1 MNGSEMEQN
10 TSAAPNTESA
20 PATSIVAD
28 ETCAKPP
35 RDIGEQ
41 PEAPEDTP
49 GDHDKVKTPC
59 STVYG
64 SAIYDTENESF
75 WLLPERTS
83 SALKEASSDLEQ
95 KVSSSK
101 SPEERKKGLYES
113 GLLEYFL
120 EPKLANFL
128 EGEEKSRML
137 EIEAQHPNIS
147 NLDAALLEAQQSRKT
162 AAPEAET
169 PATPLTRLEQ
179 DQIKRNELM
188 SARDDA
194 TRVHGMHSEWKKL
207 KRTAIAAAKEKGYA
221 YESGNLYA
229 PKAIAAR
236 EAVQKYLKAREAL
249 LEDKDLTT
257 LTSAEIAPMLA
268 QDKKRIDEIAMCG
281 TNNQLMLCTYVRDQ
295 EIKRKERKATYN
307 AYLDAI
313 TDVAQYGIALPEFAL
328 IPEGGAVEGGVDLF
342 KQYLALEKE
351 QKEVNERLSTKYK
364 SWIEASG
371 RQAKAPT
378 NLVTNERAAWDRL
391 QASKE
396 TLRLQAESNVE
407 TATVRRHLLWEPEQF
422 QARPEERL
430 IKNGFPLAEM
440 SMADSLKKPL
450 TYLSMYSLPRIKQT
464 VKDDWKKVGA
474 KVKDLAKRPGNSDGK
489 ATTDTELSL
498 FGQWLK
504 DEGALRIKDQESDW
518 FSSEGWFEIEKFNAY
533 LESKKYKVTALE
545 NAGTRKEWGDRLQ
558 QVLFK
563 DNVRKTFRIFDI
575 TPQAQLV
582 RCLMPSTTETI
593 HSSTKVEGP
602 DWTLAEGF
610 QASAKATFAVDL
622 ARGEVE
628 LFKVDLPDRASAK
641 DIVITY
647 RNAEDIQQK
656 MNLGRFS
663 LYLGAKAW
671 GYAGASLLLSSEIAL
686 DVSNAGFHLAPPE
699 PVVRNPDKR
708 SYARTEKSGQI
719 KRAPETLQIQ
729 DGAKAA
735 FNLFAGLQTGIM
747 VTGALNWAPPSE
759 VALLT
764 KAPVAGKAA
773 GMKSSEWFSLARL
786 TVELNAAAGLGA
798 RAEASISL
806 HEGRLILVLKAA
818 LIAGPGVG
826 GSFKF
831 EVGYDAVT
839 ELLNMFRRELYKN
852 KQNPYFV
859 IENETYAYLSKLN
872 TLAIGGFDIRMIYL
886 MGADAVMTLYES
898 LTATGKGGAIA
909 QTIMSYENQL
919 ELEEWCINAIPGAL
933 GPLLLTLI
941 SPPSDFSV
949 TTSRPTGKTAEKDDT
964 IKYSDQESHLLQ
976 QQAIEK
982 ILSWILKRAQKDNTI
997 DKAQNQFEDICMS
1010 MNKFGIK
1017 PANAGQ
1023 LYCESRLALDNFM
1036 AEPVLRLTNRSGD
1049 DMRADY
1055 LAHVQVLGAKKDGQC
1070 QRSQYFGRTY
1080 MPSGTAKFIAPTG
1093 NI

>member
-1 MNGSEMEQN
+1 MEQN
-10 TSAAPNTESA
+10 TSAATNTESA
-20 PATSIVAD
+20 LTTAAVAD

-75 WLLPERTS
+75 WLLPERTN

-95 KVSSSK
+95 KVSSTK

-147 NLDAALLEAQQSRKT
+147 NLDAALLEAQQSRKA
-162 AAPEAET
+162 AAPEAA
-169 PATPLTRLEQ
+169 PSATPLTRLEQ
-179 DQIKRNELM
+179 DQIKRTEM
-188 SARDDA
+188 MTARDDA
-194 TRVHGMHSEWKKL
+194 TRVHGMYSEWQKL

-221 YESGNLYA
+221 YESGSLFA

-257 LTSAEIAPMLA
+257 LTSAELAPMLA

-281 TNNQLMLCTYVRDQ
+281 INNQVMLCTYVRDQ
-295 EIKRKERKATYN
+295 EIKRKERKATYS

-351 QKEVNERLSTKYK
+351 QKEVNERLSAKYK
-364 SWIEASG
+364 GWIEASG

-396 TLRLQAESNVE
+396 ELRLQAENNVE

-440 SMADSLKKPL
+440 SMADSLNKPL
-450 TYLSMYSLPRIKQT
+450 TYLSMYSLPRLKQT

-545 NAGTRKEWGDRLQ
+545 SAGTRKEWGDRLQ

-582 RCLMPSTTETI
+582 RCLMPSTTKII

-628 LFKVDLPDRASAK
+628 LFKVDLPDRANAK

-647 RNAEDIQQK
+647 RNAEDVQQK

-708 SYARTEKSGQI
+708 SYARTEKTDQI
-719 KRAPETLQIQ
+719 KKAPETLQIQ

-735 FNLFAGLQTGIM
+735 FNLFAGMQTGIM

-773 GMKSSEWFSLARL
+773 GMKASEWFSLARL

-852 KQNPYFV
+852 KQNPVFI
-859 IENETYAYLSKLN
+859 IEDETYAYLSKMNSLG
-872 TLAIGGFDIRMIYL
+872 ISGFDVGMIYL
-886 MGADAVMTLYES
+886 MGVDAVMSLYES
-898 LTATGKGGAIA
+898 LTATGKGGLIA
-909 QTIMSYENQL
+909 DTIMFYEPQA
-919 ELEEWCINAIPGAL
+919 EIEEWCVNAIPGAL
-933 GPLLLTLI
+933 GPLLMTLI
-941 SPPSDFSV
+941 SPPDEFTVNVSSTSD
-949 TTSRPTGKTAEKDDT
+949 TSEKKERKYKTDEA
-964 IKYSDQESHLLQ
+964 HLIQ
-976 QQAIEK
+976 QRAIEK
-982 ILSWILKRAQKDNTI
+982 ILGWIVNNAQKQNSL
-997 DKAQNQFEDICMS
+997 DKAQRQFEEICMS

-1017 PANAGQ
+1017 PANADQ
-1023 LYCESRLALDNFM
+1023 KYCESRLELDNFM
-1036 AEPVLRLTNRSGD
+1036 SEAVLRLAQRDSDVMRS
-1049 DMRADY
+1049 RY
-1055 LAHVQVLGAKKDGQC
+1055 SSHVKLLGEKRDSYC
-1070 QRSQYFGRTY
+1070 QRSQYYGRTY
-1080 MPSGTAKFIAPTG
+1080 IPSGKATYVGLPK
-1093 NI
+1093 

>member
-1 MNGSEMEQN
+1 MEQN
-10 TSAAPNTESA
+10 TSAATNTESA
-20 PATSIVAD
+20 PTTAAVAD

-75 WLLPERTS
+75 WLLPERTN

-95 KVSSSK
+95 KVSSTK

-147 NLDAALLEAQQSRKT
+147 NLDAALLEAQQSRKA
-162 AAPEAET
+162 AAPEAA
-169 PATPLTRLEQ
+169 PSATPLTRLEQ
-179 DQIKRNELM
+179 DQIKRTEM
-188 SARDDA
+188 MTARDDA
-194 TRVHGMHSEWKKL
+194 TRVHGMYSEWQKL

-221 YESGNLYA
+221 YESGSLYA

-257 LTSAEIAPMLA
+257 LTSAELAPMLA

-281 TNNQLMLCTYVRDQ
+281 INNQVMLCTYVRDQ
-295 EIKRKERKATYN
+295 EIKRKERKATYS

-351 QKEVNERLSTKYK
+351 QKEVNERLSAKYK
-364 SWIEASG
+364 GWIEASG

-396 TLRLQAESNVE
+396 ELRLQAENNVE

-440 SMADSLKKPL
+440 SMADSLNKPL
-450 TYLSMYSLPRIKQT
+450 TYLSMYSLPRLKQT

-545 NAGTRKEWGDRLQ
+545 SAGTRKEWGDRLQ

-582 RCLMPSTTETI
+582 RCLMPSTTKII

-628 LFKVDLPDRASAK
+628 LFKVDLPDRANAK

-647 RNAEDIQQK
+647 RNAEDVQQK

-708 SYARTEKSGQI
+708 SYARTEKTDQI
-719 KRAPETLQIQ
+719 KKAPETLQIQ

-735 FNLFAGLQTGIM
+735 FNLFAGMQTGIM

-773 GMKSSEWFSLARL
+773 GMKASEWFSLARL

-852 KQNPYFV
+852 KQNPVFI
-859 IENETYAYLSKLN
+859 IEDETYAYLSKMNSLG
-872 TLAIGGFDIRMIYL
+872 ISGFDVGMIYL
-886 MGADAVMTLYES
+886 MGVDAVMSLYES
-898 LTATGKGGAIA
+898 LTATGKGGLIA
-909 QTIMSYENQL
+909 DTIMFYEPQA
-919 ELEEWCINAIPGAL
+919 EIEEWCVNAIPGAL
-933 GPLLLTLI
+933 GPLLMTLI
-941 SPPSDFSV
+941 SPPDEFTVNVSSTSD
-949 TTSRPTGKTAEKDDT
+949 TSEKKERKYKTDEA
-964 IKYSDQESHLLQ
+964 HLIQ
-976 QQAIEK
+976 QRAIEK
-982 ILSWILKRAQKDNTI
+982 ILGWIVNNAQKQNSL
-997 DKAQNQFEDICMS
+997 DKAQRQFEEICMS

-1017 PANAGQ
+1017 PANADQ
-1023 LYCESRLALDNFM
+1023 KYCESRLELDNFM
-1036 AEPVLRLTNRSGD
+1036 SEAVLRLAQRDSDVMRS
-1049 DMRADY
+1049 RY
-1055 LAHVQVLGAKKDGQC
+1055 SSHVKLLGEKRDSYC
-1070 QRSQYFGRTY
+1070 QRSQYYGRTY
-1080 MPSGTAKFIAPTG
+1080 IPSGKATYVGLPK
-1093 NI
+1093 

>member
-1 MNGSEMEQN
+1 MEQN
-10 TSAAPNTESA
+10 TSAAPATKSS
-20 PATSIVAD
+20 PAKPLAAD

-41 PEAPEDTP
+41 PEAPADTP

-75 WLLPERTS
+75 WLLPERTN
-83 SALKEASSDLEQ
+83 SALKEASSELEQ
-95 KVSSSK
+95 KISSTK

-128 EGEEKSRML
+128 EGEEKARML
-137 EIEAQHPNIS
+137 EIEAQHPSIS
-147 NLDAALLEAQQSRKT
+147 NLGAALLEAQESRK
-162 AAPEAET
+162 AAPPAEP
-169 PATPLTRLEQ
+169 PAKPLTSLEQ
-179 DQIKRNELM
+179 DQVKRNELM
-188 SARDDA
+188 SARNDA
-194 TRVHGMHSEWKKL
+194 TRVHGMHSEWLKL
-207 KRTAIAAAKEKGYA
+207 KRTAVAAAKDKGYA
-221 YESGNLYA
+221 YESGSLYS

-236 EAVQKYLKAREAL
+236 EAVQKYLKARAAL
-249 LEDKDLTT
+249 LEDKQLTT
-257 LTSAEIAPMLA
+257 STSTELATMLA
-268 QDKKRIDEIAMCG
+268 QDKKRIDDIAMCG
-281 TNNQLMLCTYVRDQ
+281 SNNQLMFCTYVRDQ
-295 EIKRKERKATYN
+295 EVKRKERKATYN

-313 TDVAQYGIALPEFAL
+313 SDVAQYGIALPEFAL
-328 IPEGGAVEGGVDLF
+328 IPAAGGSVEGGVDLF

-351 QKEVNERLSTKYK
+351 QTEVNERLTAKYK
-364 SWIEASG
+364 GWIEASG

-378 NLVTNERAAWDRL
+378 NLVTIERAAWDRL

-396 TLRLQAESNVE
+396 TLRLQAEKNVE
-407 TATVRRHLLWEPEQF
+407 TAPVRRHLLWEPEQF

-450 TYLSMYSLPRIKQT
+450 TYLSMYSLPRLKQT

-474 KVKDLAKRPGNSDGK
+474 KVKDLGKRPGNSDGK
-489 ATTDTELSL
+489 STTDTELSL
-498 FGQWLK
+498 FGQWLTQ
-504 DEGALRIKDQESDW
+504 EGALRIKDQESDW
-518 FSSEGWFEIEKFNAY
+518 FSAEGWFEIEKFNGY

-545 NAGTRKEWGDRLQ
+545 NAGTRKEWGKRLE

-563 DNVRKTFRIFDI
+563 DNVRKTFRLFDI

-582 RCLMPSTTETI
+582 RCLMPSTTETL
-593 HSSTKVEGP
+593 HASTKVEGP
-602 DWTLAEGF
+602 GWTLAEGF
-610 QASAKATFAVDL
+610 QTSAKATFAVDL

-628 LFKVDLPDRASAK
+628 LFKVDLPDRANAK
-641 DIVITY
+641 EIIITY

-686 DVSNAGFHLAPPE
+686 DIGNAGFHLAPPE
-699 PVVRNPDKR
+699 PVVRAPDKR
-708 SYARTEKSGQI
+708 NFLHTEKSGQ
-719 KRAPETLQIQ
+719 ANFAQTLQVQ

-735 FNLFAGLQTGIM
+735 FNLFAGVQTGIM

-764 KAPVAGKAA
+764 KAPVAGKNA
-773 GMKSSEWFSLARL
+773 GIKASEWFSLARL

-798 RAEASISL
+798 KAEASISL
-806 HEGRLILVLKAA
+806 NDGRLILVLKAA

-859 IENETYAYLSKLN
+859 IEDETYAYLSKLN
-872 TLAIGGFDIRMIYL
+872 TLAIGGFDIRMLYL
-886 MGADAVMTLYES
+886 IGADAVMTIYES
-898 LTATGKGGAIA
+898 LTATGKGGLIA
-909 QTIMSYENQL
+909 DTIISYERQE
-919 ELEEWCINAIPGAL
+919 ELEEWCVNAIPGAL
-933 GPLLLTLI
+933 GPLLMTLI
-941 SPPSDFSV
+941 SPPSEFTVKISDSSGSLDKKERKY
-949 TTSRPTGKTAEKDDT
+949 TTDEA
-964 IKYSDQESHLLQ
+964 YLLQ
-976 QQAIEK
+976 QRAVECILGWIINNAEKQNSIEK
-982 ILSWILKRAQKDNTI
+982 AQI
-997 DKAQNQFEDICMS
+997 QFEEICMC

-1017 PANAGQ
+1017 PANADQ
-1023 LYCESRLALDNFM
+1023 KYCESRLALDNFM
-1036 AEPVLRLTNRSGD
+1036 SEPVLRLKSVSGEEMRARYKNHVKLLGTNRDS
-1049 DMRADY
+1049 Y
-1055 LAHVQVLGAKKDGQC
+1055 C
-1070 QRSQYFGRTY
+1070 QRSQYSGRTY
-1080 MPSGTAKFIAPTG
+1080 IPSGVAKYIKPAL
-1093 NI
+1093 

>member
-1 MNGSEMEQN
+1 MEQN

-20 PATSIVAD
+20 STTPVVAD

-35 RDIGEQ
+35 REIGEQ

-147 NLDAALLEAQQSRKT
+147 NLDAALLEAQQSRKA
-162 AAPEAET
+162 AAPEAEAEAEA

-179 DQIKRNELM
+179 DQIKRNEFM
-188 SARDDA
+188 SARNDA

-207 KRTAIAAAKEKGYA
+207 KRTAIAAATERGYA
-221 YESGNLYA
+221 YESGSLFA

-249 LEDKDLTT
+249 FEDKDLTT
-257 LTSAEIAPMLA
+257 LTSAELAPMLA

-281 TNNQLMLCTYVRDQ
+281 TNNQLMLCSYVRDQ
-295 EIKRKERKATYN
+295 EIKRKERKATYS

-351 QKEVNERLSTKYK
+351 QKEVNERLSAKYK
-364 SWIEASG
+364 GWIEASG

-396 TLRLQAESNVE
+396 TLRLQAENNVE

-440 SMADSLKKPL
+440 SMADSLNKPL
-450 TYLSMYSLPRIKQT
+450 TYLSMYSLPRLKQT

-545 NAGTRKEWGDRLQ
+545 SAGTRKEWGERLQ

-575 TPQAQLV
+575 TPQAQLI
-582 RCLMPSTTETI
+582 RCLMPSTTKII

-719 KRAPETLQIQ
+719 ERAPETLQIQ

-773 GMKSSEWFSLARL
+773 GMKANEWFSLARL

-852 KQNPYFV
+852 NQNPIFI
-859 IENETYAYLSKLN
+859 IEDETYAYLSKMN
-872 TLAIGGFDIRMIYL
+872 SLAISGFDVGMIYL
-886 MGADAVMTLYES
+886 MGVDAVMSLYES
-898 LTATGKGGAIA
+898 LTSTGKGGLIA
-909 QTIMSYENQL
+909 DTIMFYDQQE
-919 ELEEWCINAIPGAL
+919 EIEEWCVNAIPGAL

-941 SPPSDFSV
+941 SPPDEFTVNASSTSNTSV
-949 TTSRPTGKTAEKDDT
+949 KKER
-964 IKYSDQESHLLQ
+964 KYNADEAHLIQ
-976 QQAIEK
+976 QRAVEK
-982 ILSWILKRAQKDNTI
+982 ILGWIVNNAEKQSSL
-997 DKAQNQFEDICMS
+997 DKAQSQFEEICMC
-1010 MNKFGIK
+1010 MNRFGLK
-1017 PANAGQ
+1017 PANADQ
-1023 LYCESRLALDNFM
+1023 KYCENRMELDNFM
-1036 AEPVLRLTNRSGD
+1036 SEAVLRLGQRDSD
-1049 DMRADY
+1049 VMRGRY
-1055 LAHVQVLGAKKDGQC
+1055 SSHVKLLGEKRDRYC
-1070 QRSQYFGRTY
+1070 QRSQYHGRTY
-1080 MPSGTAKFIAPTG
+1080 IPSGKATYVGPPK
-1093 NI
+1093 

>member
-1 MNGSEMEQN
+1 MEQN
-10 TSAAPNTESA
+10 TSAAPATESS
-20 PATSIVAD
+20 PAKPLAAD

-41 PEAPEDTP
+41 PEAPADTP

-75 WLLPERTS
+75 WLLPERTN
-83 SALKEASSDLEQ
+83 SALKEASSELEQ
-95 KVSSSK
+95 KISSTK

-128 EGEEKSRML
+128 EGEEKARML

-147 NLDAALLEAQQSRKT
+147 NLGAALLEAQESRK
-162 AAPEAET
+162 AAPPSPAET
-169 PATPLTRLEQ
+169 PAKPLTSLEQ
-179 DQIKRNELM
+179 DQVKRNELM
-188 SARDDA
+188 SARNDA
-194 TRVHGMHSEWKKL
+194 TRVHGMHSEWLKL
-207 KRTAIAAAKEKGYA
+207 KRTAVAAAKDKGYT
-221 YESGNLYA
+221 YESGSLYS

-236 EAVQKYLKAREAL
+236 EAVQKYLKARAAL
-249 LEDKDLTT
+249 LEDKQLTT
-257 LTSAEIAPMLA
+257 STSTELATMLA
-268 QDKKRIDEIAMCG
+268 QDKKRIDDIAMCG
-281 TNNQLMLCTYVRDQ
+281 SNNQLMFCTYVRDQ

-313 TDVAQYGIALPEFAL
+313 SDVAQYGIALPEFAL
-328 IPEGGAVEGGVDLF
+328 IPAAGGSVEGGVDLF

-351 QKEVNERLSTKYK
+351 QTEINERLTAKYK
-364 SWIEASG
+364 GWIEASG

-378 NLVTNERAAWDRL
+378 NLVTIERAAWDRL

-396 TLRLQAESNVE
+396 TLRLQAEKNVE
-407 TATVRRHLLWEPEQF
+407 TAPVRRHLLWEPEQF

-450 TYLSMYSLPRIKQT
+450 TYLSMYSLPRLKQT

-474 KVKDLAKRPGNSDGK
+474 KVKDLGKRPGNSDGK
-489 ATTDTELSL
+489 STTDTELSL
-498 FGQWLK
+498 FGQWLTQ
-504 DEGALRIKDQESDW
+504 EGALRIKDQESDW
-518 FSSEGWFEIEKFNAY
+518 FSAEGWFEIEKFNGY

-545 NAGTRKEWGDRLQ
+545 NAGTRKEWGKRLE

-563 DNVRKTFRIFDI
+563 DNVRKTFRLFDI

-582 RCLMPSTTETI
+582 RCLMPSTTETL

-602 DWTLAEGF
+602 GWTLAEGF
-610 QASAKATFAVDL
+610 QTSAKATFAVDL

-628 LFKVDLPDRASAK
+628 LFKVDLPDRANAK
-641 DIVITY
+641 EIIITY

-686 DVSNAGFHLAPPE
+686 DIGNAGFHLAPPE
-699 PVVRNPDKR
+699 PVVRAPDKR
-708 SYARTEKSGQI
+708 NFLHTEKSGQ
-719 KRAPETLQIQ
+719 ANFAQTLQAQ

-735 FNLFAGLQTGIM
+735 FNLFAGVQTGIM
-747 VTGALNWAPPSE
+747 VTGALNWAPPCE

-764 KAPVAGKAA
+764 KAPTVGKNAGIKA
-773 GMKSSEWFSLARL
+773 SEWFSLARL

-798 RAEASISL
+798 KAEASISL
-806 HEGRLILVLKAA
+806 NDGRLILVLKAA

-831 EVGYDAVT
+831 EIGYDAVT

-859 IENETYAYLSKLN
+859 IEDETYAYLSKLN
-872 TLAIGGFDIRMIYL
+872 TLAIGGFDIRMLYL
-886 MGADAVMTLYES
+886 IGADAVMTIYES
-898 LTATGKGGAIA
+898 LTATGKGGLIA
-909 QTIMSYENQL
+909 DTIMSYERQE
-919 ELEEWCINAIPGAL
+919 ELEEWCVNAIPGAL
-933 GPLLLTLI
+933 GPLLMTLI
-941 SPPSDFSV
+941 SPPSELTVKISDASGNLDKKE
-949 TTSRPTGKTAEKDDT
+949 R
-964 IKYSDQESHLLQ
+964 KYTEDEAYLLQ
-976 QQAIEK
+976 QRAVECVLGWIISHAEKQNSIEK
-982 ILSWILKRAQKDNTI
+982 AQI
-997 DKAQNQFEDICMS
+997 QFEDICMC

-1017 PANAGQ
+1017 PANADQ
-1023 LYCESRLALDNFM
+1023 KYCESRLALDNFM
-1036 AEPVLRLTNRSGD
+1036 NEPVLRLKSVSGEE
-1049 DMRADY
+1049 MRARY
-1055 LAHVQVLGAKKDGQC
+1055 KNHVKLLGANRDSYC
-1070 QRSQYFGRTY
+1070 QRSQYSGRTY
-1080 MPSGTAKFIAPTG
+1080 IPSGVAKYIKPAL
-1093 NI
+1093 

>member
-1 MNGSEMEQN
+1 MEQN
-10 TSAAPNTESA
+10 TSAATNTESA
-20 PATSIVAD
+20 LTTAAVAD

-75 WLLPERTS
+75 WLLPERTN

-95 KVSSSK
+95 KVSSTK

-147 NLDAALLEAQQSRKT
+147 NLDAALLEAQQSRKA
-162 AAPEAET
+162 AAPEAA
-169 PATPLTRLEQ
+169 PSATPLTRLEQ
-179 DQIKRNELM
+179 DQIKRTEM
-188 SARDDA
+188 MTARDDA
-194 TRVHGMHSEWKKL
+194 TRVHGMYSEWQKL

-221 YESGNLYA
+221 YESGSLFA

-257 LTSAEIAPMLA
+257 LTSAELAPMLA

-281 TNNQLMLCTYVRDQ
+281 INNQVMLCTYVRDQ
-295 EIKRKERKATYN
+295 EIKRKERKATYS

-351 QKEVNERLSTKYK
+351 QKEVNERLSAKYK
-364 SWIEASG
+364 GWIEASG

-396 TLRLQAESNVE
+396 ELRLQAENNVE

-440 SMADSLKKPL
+440 SMADSLNKPL
-450 TYLSMYSLPRIKQT
+450 TYLSMYSLPRLKQT

-545 NAGTRKEWGDRLQ
+545 SAGTRKEWGDRLQ

-582 RCLMPSTTETI
+582 RCLMPSTTKII

-628 LFKVDLPDRASAK
+628 LFKVDLPDRANAK

-647 RNAEDIQQK
+647 RNAEDVQQK

-708 SYARTEKSGQI
+708 SYARTEKTDQI
-719 KRAPETLQIQ
+719 KKAPETLQIQ

-735 FNLFAGLQTGIM
+735 FNLFAGMQTGIM

-773 GMKSSEWFSLARL
+773 GMKASEWFSLARL
-786 TVELNAAAGLGA
+786 TVGLNAAAGLGA

-872 TLAIGGFDIRMIYL
+872 TLAIGGFDICMIYL

-909 QTIMSYENQL
+909 DTIMSYDRQA
-919 ELEEWCINAIPGAL
+919 ELEEWCVNAIPGAL
-933 GPLLLTLI
+933 GPLLMTLI
-941 SPPSDFSV
+941 SPPSEFSV
-949 TTSRPTGKTAEKDDT
+949 KVSDSSGSLDKKER
-964 IKYSDQESHLLQ
+964 KYTEDEAYLLQ
-976 QQAIEK
+976 QRAVECILGWIVNNAEKQGSIEK
-982 ILSWILKRAQKDNTI
+982 AQS
-997 DKAQNQFEDICMS
+997 QFEEICMC
-1010 MNKFGIK
+1010 MNKFGLK
-1017 PANAGQ
+1017 PADADQ
-1023 LYCESRLALDNFM
+1023 KYCESRLALDNFM
-1036 AEPVLRLTNRSGD
+1036 SEPVLRLKSVSGEE
-1049 DMRADY
+1049 MRTRY
-1055 LAHVQVLGAKKDGQC
+1055 KNHVKLLGVKRDSYC
-1070 QRSQYFGRTY
+1070 QRSQYSGRTY
-1080 MPSGTAKFIAPTG
+1080 IPSGVAKYINPTL
-1093 NI
+1093 

>member
-1 MNGSEMEQN
+1 MEQN
-10 TSAAPNTESA
+10 TSAATNTESA
-20 PATSIVAD
+20 LTTAAVAD

-75 WLLPERTS
+75 WLLPERTN

-95 KVSSSK
+95 KVSSTK

-147 NLDAALLEAQQSRKT
+147 NLDAALLEAQQSRKA
-162 AAPEAET
+162 AAPEAA
-169 PATPLTRLEQ
+169 PSATPLTRLEQ
-179 DQIKRNELM
+179 DQIKRTEM
-188 SARDDA
+188 MTARDDA
-194 TRVHGMHSEWKKL
+194 TRVHGMYSEWQKL

-221 YESGNLYA
+221 YESGSLYA

-257 LTSAEIAPMLA
+257 LTSAELAPMLA

-281 TNNQLMLCTYVRDQ
+281 INNQVMLCTYVRDQ
-295 EIKRKERKATYN
+295 EIKRKERKATYS

-351 QKEVNERLSTKYK
+351 QKEVNERLSAKYK
-364 SWIEASG
+364 GWIEASG

-396 TLRLQAESNVE
+396 ELRLQAENNVE

-440 SMADSLKKPL
+440 SMADSLNKPL
-450 TYLSMYSLPRIKQT
+450 TYLSMYSLPRLKQT

-545 NAGTRKEWGDRLQ
+545 SAGTRKEWGDRLQ

-582 RCLMPSTTETI
+582 RCLMPSTTKII

-628 LFKVDLPDRASAK
+628 LFKVDLPDRANAK

-647 RNAEDIQQK
+647 RNAEDVQQK

-708 SYARTEKSGQI
+708 SYARTEKTDQI
-719 KRAPETLQIQ
+719 KKAPETLQIQ

-735 FNLFAGLQTGIM
+735 FNLFAGMQTGIM

-773 GMKSSEWFSLARL
+773 GMKASEWFSLARL
-786 TVELNAAAGLGA
+786 TVELNAAAGLGS

-852 KQNPYFV
+852 KQNPVFI
-859 IENETYAYLSKLN
+859 IEDETYAYLSKMNSLG
-872 TLAIGGFDIRMIYL
+872 ISGFDVGMIYL
-886 MGADAVMTLYES
+886 MGVDAVMSLYES
-898 LTATGKGGAIA
+898 LTATGKGGLIA
-909 QTIMSYENQL
+909 DTIMFYEPQA
-919 ELEEWCINAIPGAL
+919 EIEEWCVNAIPGAL
-933 GPLLLTLI
+933 GPLLMTLI
-941 SPPSDFSV
+941 SPPDEFTVNVSSTSD
-949 TTSRPTGKTAEKDDT
+949 TSEKKERKYKTDEA
-964 IKYSDQESHLLQ
+964 HLIQ
-976 QQAIEK
+976 QRAIEK
-982 ILSWILKRAQKDNTI
+982 ILGWIVNNAQKQNSL
-997 DKAQNQFEDICMS
+997 DKAQRQFEEICMS

-1017 PANAGQ
+1017 PANADQ
-1023 LYCESRLALDNFM
+1023 KYCESRLELDNFM
-1036 AEPVLRLTNRSGD
+1036 SEAVLRLAQRDSDVMRS
-1049 DMRADY
+1049 RY
-1055 LAHVQVLGAKKDGQC
+1055 SSHVKLLGEKRDSYC
-1070 QRSQYFGRTY
+1070 QRSQYYGRTY
-1080 MPSGTAKFIAPTG
+1080 IPSGKATYVGLPK
-1093 NI
+1093 

>member
-1 MNGSEMEQN
+1 MEQN

-128 EGEEKSRML
+128 EGDEKSRML

-162 AAPEAET
+162 AAPEAEA

-582 RCLMPSTTETI
+582 RCLMPSTTKII

-628 LFKVDLPDRASAK
+628 LFKVDLPDRANAK

-647 RNAEDIQQK
+647 RNAEDVQQK

-671 GYAGASLLLSSEIAL
+671 ATQEHRCCFLRKLHWMSA
-686 DVSNAGFHLAPPE
+686 
-699 PVVRNPDKR
+699 
-708 SYARTEKSGQI
+708 
-719 KRAPETLQIQ
+719 TL
-729 DGAKAA
+729 
-735 FNLFAGLQTGIM
+735 
-747 VTGALNWAPPSE
+747 
-759 VALLT
+759 
-764 KAPVAGKAA
+764 
-773 GMKSSEWFSLARL
+773 
-786 TVELNAAAGLGA
+786 
-798 RAEASISL
+798 ASI
-806 HEGRLILVLKAA
+806 
-818 LIAGPGVG
+818 
-826 GSFKF
+826 
-831 EVGYDAVT
+831 
-839 ELLNMFRRELYKN
+839 
-852 KQNPYFV
+852 
-859 IENETYAYLSKLN
+859 
-872 TLAIGGFDIRMIYL
+872 
-886 MGADAVMTLYES
+886 
-898 LTATGKGGAIA
+898 
-909 QTIMSYENQL
+909 
-919 ELEEWCINAIPGAL
+919 
-933 GPLLLTLI
+933 
-941 SPPSDFSV
+941 
-949 TTSRPTGKTAEKDDT
+949 
-964 IKYSDQESHLLQ
+964 
-976 QQAIEK
+976 
-982 ILSWILKRAQKDNTI
+982 
-997 DKAQNQFEDICMS
+997 
-1010 MNKFGIK
+1010 
-1017 PANAGQ
+1017 
-1023 LYCESRLALDNFM
+1023 
-1036 AEPVLRLTNRSGD
+1036 
-1049 DMRADY
+1049 
-1055 LAHVQVLGAKKDGQC
+1055 
-1070 QRSQYFGRTY
+1070 
-1080 MPSGTAKFIAPTG
+1080 
-1093 NI
+1093 

>member
-1 MNGSEMEQN
+1 MEQN
-10 TSAAPNTESA
+10 TSAATNTESA
-20 PATSIVAD
+20 PTTAVVAD
-28 ETCAKPP
+28 EACAKPP

-75 WLLPERTS
+75 WLLPERTN

-95 KVSSSK
+95 KVSSTK

-147 NLDAALLEAQQSRKT
+147 NLDAALLEAQQSRKA
-162 AAPEAET
+162 AAPEAAP

-179 DQIKRNELM
+179 DQIKRTEM
-188 SARDDA
+188 MTARDDA
-194 TRVHGMHSEWKKL
+194 TRVHGMYSDWQKL

-221 YESGNLYA
+221 YESGSLYA

-257 LTSAEIAPMLA
+257 LTSAELAPMLA

-295 EIKRKERKATYN
+295 EIKRKERKATYS

-351 QKEVNERLSTKYK
+351 QKEVNDRLSAKYK
-364 SWIEASG
+364 GWIEASG

-396 TLRLQAESNVE
+396 KLRFQAENNVE

-430 IKNGFPLAEM
+430 IKNGSPLAEM
-440 SMADSLKKPL
+440 SMADSLNKPL
-450 TYLSMYSLPRIKQT
+450 TYLSMYSLPRLKQT

-489 ATTDTELSL
+489 AATDTELSL

-545 NAGTRKEWGDRLQ
+545 NAGTRKEWGNRLQ

-582 RCLMPSTTETI
+582 RCLMPSTTKTI

-628 LFKVDLPDRASAK
+628 LFKVDLPDRANAK

-719 KRAPETLQIQ
+719 KKAPETLQIQ

-773 GMKSSEWFSLARL
+773 GMKASEWFSLARL

-859 IENETYAYLSKLN
+859 IEDETYAYLSKLN

-898 LTATGKGGAIA
+898 LTATGKGGPIA
-909 QTIMSYENQL
+909 DTIMFYEQQA
-919 ELEEWCINAIPGAL
+919 EIEEWCVNAIPGAL
-933 GPLLLTLI
+933 GPLLMTLI
-941 SPPSDFSV
+941 SPPDEFTVNASSASNTSDKIE
-949 TTSRPTGKTAEKDDT
+949 R
-964 IKYSDQESHLLQ
+964 KYSTDEAHLIQ
-976 QQAIEK
+976 QRAVEK
-982 ILSWILKRAQKDNTI
+982 ILGWIVNNAQKQNSL
-997 DKAQNQFEDICMS
+997 DKAQSQFEEICMS

-1017 PANAGQ
+1017 PANAE
-1023 LYCESRLALDNFM
+1023 LKYCESRLDLDNFM
-1036 AEPVLRLTNRSGD
+1036 NEAVLRLVEIDGDRMRNRYSS
-1049 DMRADY
+1049 
-1055 LAHVQVLGAKKDGQC
+1055 HVKLLGEKRDSFC
-1070 QRSQYFGRTY
+1070 QRSQYYGRTY
-1080 MPSGTAKFIAPTG
+1080 VPSGKATYIGPSK
-1093 NI
+1093 

>member
-1 MNGSEMEQN
+1 MEQN

-20 PATSIVAD
+20 PATSLVAD

-162 AAPEAET
+162 AAPEAEAA
-169 PATPLTRLEQ
+169 ATPLTRLEQ

-852 KQNPYFV
+852 NQNPIFI
-859 IENETYAYLSKLN
+859 IEDETYAYLSKMN
-872 TLAIGGFDIRMIYL
+872 SLAISGFDVGMIYL
-886 MGADAVMTLYES
+886 MGVDAVMSLYES
-898 LTATGKGGAIA
+898 LTSTGKGGLIA
-909 QTIMSYENQL
+909 DTIMFYDQQAEI
-919 ELEEWCINAIPGAL
+919 EEWCVNAIPGAL
-933 GPLLLTLI
+933 GPLLMTLI
-941 SPPSDFSV
+941 SPPEGF
-949 TTSRPTGKTAEKDDT
+949 T
-964 IKYSDQESHLLQ
+964 INASSPSNPSNKEERKYSADEAHLIQ
-976 QQAIEK
+976 QRAIER
-982 ILSWILKRAQKDNTI
+982 ILAWIVNNAQKQNCL
-997 DKAQNQFEDICMS
+997 DKAQSQFVEICMS
-1010 MNKFGIK
+1010 MNKFGLK
-1017 PANAGQ
+1017 PKNADQ
-1023 LYCESRLALDNFM
+1023 KYCESRLDLDNFM
-1036 AEPVLRLTNRSGD
+1036 NEAVLRLVEIDGD
-1049 DMRADY
+1049 RMRERY
-1055 LAHVQVLGAKKDGQC
+1055 SSHVKLLDAKRDSFC
-1070 QRSQYFGRTY
+1070 QRTQYYGRTY
-1080 MPSGTAKFIAPTG
+1080 IPSGKATYVGAPKTT
-1093 NI
+1093 I

>member
-1 MNGSEMEQN
+1 MEQN
-10 TSAAPNTESA
+10 TSAATNTESA
-20 PATSIVAD
+20 PTTAVVAD
-28 ETCAKPP
+28 EACAKPP

-75 WLLPERTS
+75 WLLPERTN

-95 KVSSSK
+95 KVSSTK

-147 NLDAALLEAQQSRKT
+147 NLDAALLEAQQSRKA
-162 AAPEAET
+162 AAPEAAP

-179 DQIKRNELM
+179 DQIKRTEM
-188 SARDDA
+188 MTARDDA
-194 TRVHGMHSEWKKL
+194 TRVHGMYSDWQKL

-221 YESGNLYA
+221 YESGSLYA

-257 LTSAEIAPMLA
+257 LTSAELAPMLA

-295 EIKRKERKATYN
+295 EIKRKERKATYS

-351 QKEVNERLSTKYK
+351 QKEVNDRLSAKYK
-364 SWIEASG
+364 GWIEASG

-396 TLRLQAESNVE
+396 KLRFQAENNVE

-440 SMADSLKKPL
+440 SMADSLNKPL
-450 TYLSMYSLPRIKQT
+450 TYLSMYSLPRLKQT

-489 ATTDTELSL
+489 AATDTELSL

-545 NAGTRKEWGDRLQ
+545 NAGTRKEWGNRLQ

-582 RCLMPSTTETI
+582 RCLMPSTTKTI

-628 LFKVDLPDRASAK
+628 LFKVDLPDRANAK

-719 KRAPETLQIQ
+719 KKAPETLQIQ

-773 GMKSSEWFSLARL
+773 GMKASEWFSLARL

-859 IENETYAYLSKLN
+859 IEDETYAYLSKLN

-898 LTATGKGGAIA
+898 LTATGKGGPIA
-909 QTIMSYENQL
+909 DTIMFYEQQA
-919 ELEEWCINAIPGAL
+919 EIEEWCVNAIPGAL
-933 GPLLLTLI
+933 GPLLMTLI
-941 SPPSDFSV
+941 SPPDEFTVNASSASNTSDKIE
-949 TTSRPTGKTAEKDDT
+949 R
-964 IKYSDQESHLLQ
+964 KYSTDEAHLIQ
-976 QQAIEK
+976 QRAVEK
-982 ILSWILKRAQKDNTI
+982 ILGWIVNNAQKQNSL
-997 DKAQNQFEDICMS
+997 DKAQSQFEEICMS

-1017 PANAGQ
+1017 PANAE
-1023 LYCESRLALDNFM
+1023 LKYCESRLDLDNFM
-1036 AEPVLRLTNRSGD
+1036 NEAVLRLVEIDGDRMRNRYSS
-1049 DMRADY
+1049 
-1055 LAHVQVLGAKKDGQC
+1055 HVKLLGEKRDSFC
-1070 QRSQYFGRTY
+1070 QRSQYYGRTY
-1080 MPSGTAKFIAPTG
+1080 VPSCKATYIGPSK
-1093 NI
+1093 

>member
-10 TSAAPNTESA
+10 TSAATNTESA
-20 PATSIVAD
+20 PATPVVAD

-75 WLLPERTS
+75 WLLPERTN

-95 KVSSSK
+95 KVSSTK

-137 EIEAQHPNIS
+137 EIETQHPNIS
-147 NLDAALLEAQQSRKT
+147 NLDAALLEAQQSRKA
-162 AAPEAET
+162 AAPEAEA

-194 TRVHGMHSEWKKL
+194 TRVHGMHGEWKKL
-207 KRTAIAAAKEKGYA
+207 KRTAIATATEKGYA
-221 YESGNLYA
+221 YESGSLFA

-257 LTSAEIAPMLA
+257 LTSAELAPMLA

-295 EIKRKERKATYN
+295 EIKRKERKATYS

-351 QKEVNERLSTKYK
+351 QKEVNERLSAKYK
-364 SWIEASG
+364 GWIEASG

-396 TLRLQAESNVE
+396 TLRLQAENNVE

-440 SMADSLKKPL
+440 SMADSLNKPL
-450 TYLSMYSLPRIKQT
+450 TYLSMYSLPRLKQT

-545 NAGTRKEWGDRLQ
+545 SAGTRKEWGDRLQ

-582 RCLMPSTTETI
+582 RCLMPSTTKII

-719 KRAPETLQIQ
+719 ERAPETLQIQ

-773 GMKSSEWFSLARL
+773 GMKASEWFSLARL

-886 MGADAVMTLYES
+886 IGADAVMALYES

-909 QTIMSYENQL
+909 DTIMSYDRQA
-919 ELEEWCINAIPGAL
+919 ELEEWCVNAIPGAL
-933 GPLLLTLI
+933 GPLLMTLI
-941 SPPSDFSV
+941 SPPSEFNVKISDS
-949 TTSRPTGKTAEKDDT
+949 SGSLDKKER
-964 IKYSDQESHLLQ
+964 KYTEDEAYLLQ
-976 QQAIEK
+976 QRAVECILGWIVSNAEKQGSIEK
-982 ILSWILKRAQKDNTI
+982 AQS
-997 DKAQNQFEDICMS
+997 QFEEICMC
-1010 MNKFGIK
+1010 MNKFGLK
-1017 PANAGQ
+1017 PANADQ
-1023 LYCESRLALDNFM
+1023 KYCESRLALDNFM
-1036 AEPVLRLTNRSGD
+1036 SEPVLRLKAVSGEE
-1049 DMRADY
+1049 MRTRY
-1055 LAHVQVLGAKKDGQC
+1055 KNHVSLLGAKRDSYC
-1070 QRSQYFGRTY
+1070 QRSQYSGRTY
-1080 MPSGTAKFIAPTG
+1080 IPSGVAKYINP
-1093 NI
+1093 NV

>member
-10 TSAAPNTESA
+10 TSAATNTESA
-20 PATSIVAD
+20 PTTAAVAD

-75 WLLPERTS
+75 WLLPERTN

-95 KVSSSK
+95 KVSSTK

-147 NLDAALLEAQQSRKT
+147 NLDAALLEAQQSRKA
-162 AAPEAET
+162 AAPEAA
-169 PATPLTRLEQ
+169 PSATPLTRLEQ
-179 DQIKRNELM
+179 DQIKRTEM
-188 SARDDA
+188 MTARDDA
-194 TRVHGMHSEWKKL
+194 TRVHGMYSEWQKL

-221 YESGNLYA
+221 YESGSLYA

-257 LTSAEIAPMLA
+257 LTSAELAPMLA

-281 TNNQLMLCTYVRDQ
+281 INNQVMLCTYVRDQ
-295 EIKRKERKATYN
+295 EIKRKERKATYS

-351 QKEVNERLSTKYK
+351 QKEVNERLSAKYK
-364 SWIEASG
+364 GWIEASG

-396 TLRLQAESNVE
+396 ELRLQAENNVE

-440 SMADSLKKPL
+440 SMADSLNKPL
-450 TYLSMYSLPRIKQT
+450 TYLSMYSLPRLKQT

-545 NAGTRKEWGDRLQ
+545 SAGTRKEWGDRLQ

-582 RCLMPSTTETI
+582 RCLMPSTTKII

-628 LFKVDLPDRASAK
+628 LFKVDLPDRANAK

-647 RNAEDIQQK
+647 RNAEDVQQK

-708 SYARTEKSGQI
+708 SYARTEKTDQI
-719 KRAPETLQIQ
+719 KKAPETLQIQ

-735 FNLFAGLQTGIM
+735 FNLFAGMQTGIM

-773 GMKSSEWFSLARL
+773 GMKASEWFSLARL

-852 KQNPYFV
+852 KQNPVFI
-859 IENETYAYLSKLN
+859 IEDETYAYLSKMNSLG
-872 TLAIGGFDIRMIYL
+872 ISGFDVGMIYL
-886 MGADAVMTLYES
+886 MGVDAVMSLYES
-898 LTATGKGGAIA
+898 LTATGKGGLIA
-909 QTIMSYENQL
+909 DTIMFYEPQA
-919 ELEEWCINAIPGAL
+919 EIEEWCVNAIPGAL
-933 GPLLLTLI
+933 GPLLMTLI
-941 SPPSDFSV
+941 SPPDEFTVNVSSTSD
-949 TTSRPTGKTAEKDDT
+949 TSEKKERKYKTDEA
-964 IKYSDQESHLLQ
+964 HLIQ
-976 QQAIEK
+976 QRAIEK
-982 ILSWILKRAQKDNTI
+982 ILGWIVNNAQKQNSL
-997 DKAQNQFEDICMS
+997 DKAQRQFEEICMS

-1017 PANAGQ
+1017 PANADQ
-1023 LYCESRLALDNFM
+1023 KYCESRLELDNFM
-1036 AEPVLRLTNRSGD
+1036 SEAVLRLAQRDSDVMRS
-1049 DMRADY
+1049 RY
-1055 LAHVQVLGAKKDGQC
+1055 SSHVKLLGEKRDSYC
-1070 QRSQYFGRTY
+1070 QRSQYYGRTY
-1080 MPSGTAKFIAPTG
+1080 IPSGKATYVGLPK
-1093 NI
+1093 

>member
-1 MNGSEMEQN
+1 MEQN

-20 PATSIVAD
+20 PAKPVVAD

-59 STVYG
+59 STIYG

-75 WLLPERTS
+75 WLLPERTN

-128 EGEEKSRML
+128 EGDEKARML

-147 NLDAALLEAQQSRKT
+147 NLDAALLDAQQNLKT
-162 AAPEAET
+162 TAPEDSST
-169 PATPLTRLEQ
+169 QLTALEQ
-179 DQIKRNELM
+179 DQLKRNHFM
-188 SARDDA
+188 SARDAA
-194 TRVHGMHSEWKKL
+194 TRVRGMHSEWQKL
-207 KRTAIAAAKEKGYA
+207 KRMAIAAAKEKGYA

-257 LTSAEIAPMLA
+257 LTSAELAPMLA

-295 EIKRKERKATYN
+295 EIKRKERKATYS
-307 AYLDAI
+307 AYLEAI

-328 IPEGGAVEGGVDLF
+328 ISEGGAVESGVDLF
-342 KQYLALEKE
+342 KQYMALEKE
-351 QKEVNERLSTKYK
+351 QKETNERLSAKYK
-364 SWIEASG
+364 GWIEASG

-378 NLVTNERAAWDRL
+378 NLVTNERADWDRL

-396 TLRLQAESNVE
+396 KLRLQAESNVE
-407 TATVRRHLLWEPEQF
+407 TAIVRRHLLWEPEQF

-450 TYLSMYSLPRIKQT
+450 TYLSMYSLPRLKQT

-474 KVKDLAKRPGNSDGK
+474 KVKDLMKRPGNSDGK

-504 DEGALRIKDQESDW
+504 SEGALRIKDQESDW
-518 FSSEGWFEIEKFNAY
+518 FSAEGWFEIEKFNAY
-533 LESKKYKVTALE
+533 LENKKYKVTALE

-647 RNAEDIQQK
+647 RNAEDMQQK

-719 KRAPETLQIQ
+719 KKAPETLQIQ

-747 VTGALNWAPPSE
+747 VTGALNWAPPGE

-764 KAPVAGKAA
+764 KAPVSGKAA
-773 GMKSSEWFSLARL
+773 GMKASEWFSLARL

-859 IENETYAYLSKLN
+859 IEDETYAYLSKLN

-898 LTATGKGGAIA
+898 LTATGKGGSIA
-909 QTIMSYENQL
+909 DTIMFYDPVE

-933 GPLLLTLI
+933 GPLLMTLI
-941 SPPSDFSV
+941 SPPDDFSV
-949 TTSRPTGKTAEKDDT
+949 NYSNNSDKPDKKER
-964 IKYSDQESHLLQ
+964 KYDSDQAHLVQ
-976 QQAIEK
+976 QQAIER
-982 ILSWILKRAQKDNTI
+982 ILGWIVKSATKQNSIEQAQY
-997 DKAQNQFEDICMS
+997 QFEQICMC
-1010 MNKFGIK
+1010 MNKFGMK
-1017 PANAGQ
+1017 PANADEK
-1023 LYCESRLALDNFM
+1023 YCENRLALDNFM
-1036 AEPVLRLTNRSGD
+1036 TEAVLRLTVPSGEE
-1049 DMRADY
+1049 MRTRYKD
-1055 LAHVQVLGAKKDGQC
+1055 HVKLLGAKRDGSC
-1070 QRSQYFGRTY
+1070 QRSQYQGRTY
-1080 MPSGTAKFIAPTG
+1080 VPAGVAKFIPT
-1093 NI
+1093 IH

>member
-1 MNGSEMEQN
+1 MEQN
-10 TSAAPNTESA
+10 TSAATNTESA
-20 PATSIVAD
+20 PTTAVVAD
-28 ETCAKPP
+28 EACAKPP

-75 WLLPERTS
+75 WLLPERTN

-95 KVSSSK
+95 KVSSTK

-147 NLDAALLEAQQSRKT
+147 NLDAALLEAQQSRKA
-162 AAPEAET
+162 AAPEAAP

-179 DQIKRNELM
+179 DQIKRTEM
-188 SARDDA
+188 MTARDDA
-194 TRVHGMHSEWKKL
+194 TRVHGMYSDWQKL

-221 YESGNLYA
+221 YESGSLYA

-257 LTSAEIAPMLA
+257 LTSAELAPMLA

-295 EIKRKERKATYN
+295 EIKRKERKATYS

-351 QKEVNERLSTKYK
+351 QKEVNDRLSAKYK
-364 SWIEASG
+364 GWIEASG

-396 TLRLQAESNVE
+396 KLRFQAENNVE

-440 SMADSLKKPL
+440 SMADSLNKPL
-450 TYLSMYSLPRIKQT
+450 TYLSMYSLPRLKQT

-489 ATTDTELSL
+489 AATDTELSL

-545 NAGTRKEWGDRLQ
+545 NAGTRKEWGNRLQ

-582 RCLMPSTTETI
+582 RCLMPSTTKTI

-628 LFKVDLPDRASAK
+628 LFKVDLPDRANAK

-719 KRAPETLQIQ
+719 KKAPETLQIQ

-773 GMKSSEWFSLARL
+773 GMKASEWFSLARL

-859 IENETYAYLSKLN
+859 IEDETYAYLSKLN

-898 LTATGKGGAIA
+898 LTATGKGGPIA
-909 QTIMSYENQL
+909 DTIMFYEQQA
-919 ELEEWCINAIPGAL
+919 EIEEWCVNAIPGAL
-933 GPLLLTLI
+933 GPLLMTLI
-941 SPPSDFSV
+941 SPPDEFTVNASSASNTSDKIE
-949 TTSRPTGKTAEKDDT
+949 R
-964 IKYSDQESHLLQ
+964 KYSTDEAHLIQ
-976 QQAIEK
+976 QRAVEK
-982 ILSWILKRAQKDNTI
+982 ILGWIVNNAQKQNSL
-997 DKAQNQFEDICMS
+997 DKAQSQFEEICMS

-1017 PANAGQ
+1017 PANAE
-1023 LYCESRLALDNFM
+1023 LKYCESRLDLDNFM
-1036 AEPVLRLTNRSGD
+1036 NEAVLRLVEIDGDRMRNRYSS
-1049 DMRADY
+1049 
-1055 LAHVQVLGAKKDGQC
+1055 HVKLLGEKRDSFC
-1070 QRSQYFGRTY
+1070 QRSQYYGRTY
-1080 MPSGTAKFIAPTG
+1080 VPSGKATYIGPSK
-1093 NI
+1093 

>member
-1 MNGSEMEQN
+1 MEQN
-10 TSAAPNTESA
+10 TSAATNTESA
-20 PATSIVAD
+20 LTTAAVAD

-75 WLLPERTS
+75 WLLPERTN

-95 KVSSSK
+95 KVSSTK

-147 NLDAALLEAQQSRKT
+147 NLDAALLEAQQSRKA
-162 AAPEAET
+162 AAPEAA
-169 PATPLTRLEQ
+169 PSATPLTRLEQ
-179 DQIKRNELM
+179 DQIKRTEM
-188 SARDDA
+188 MTARDDA
-194 TRVHGMHSEWKKL
+194 TRVHGMYSEWQKL

-221 YESGNLYA
+221 YESGSLYA

-257 LTSAEIAPMLA
+257 LTSAELAPMLA

-281 TNNQLMLCTYVRDQ
+281 INNQVMLCTYVRDQ
-295 EIKRKERKATYN
+295 EIKRKERKATYS

-351 QKEVNERLSTKYK
+351 QKEVNERLSAKYK
-364 SWIEASG
+364 GWIEASG

-396 TLRLQAESNVE
+396 ELRLQAENNVE

-440 SMADSLKKPL
+440 SMADSLNKPL
-450 TYLSMYSLPRIKQT
+450 TYLSMYSLPRLKQT

-545 NAGTRKEWGDRLQ
+545 SAGTRKEWGDRLQ

-582 RCLMPSTTETI
+582 RCLMPSTTKII

-628 LFKVDLPDRASAK
+628 LFKVDLPDRANAK

-647 RNAEDIQQK
+647 RNAEDVQQK

-708 SYARTEKSGQI
+708 SYARTEKTDQI
-719 KRAPETLQIQ
+719 KKAPETLQIQ

-735 FNLFAGLQTGIM
+735 FNLFAGMQTGIM

-773 GMKSSEWFSLARL
+773 GMKASEWFSLARL

-852 KQNPYFV
+852 KQNPVFI
-859 IENETYAYLSKLN
+859 IEDETYAYLSKMNSLG
-872 TLAIGGFDIRMIYL
+872 ISGFDVGMIYL
-886 MGADAVMTLYES
+886 MGVDAVMSLYES
-898 LTATGKGGAIA
+898 LTATGKGGLIA
-909 QTIMSYENQL
+909 DTIMFYEPQA
-919 ELEEWCINAIPGAL
+919 EIEEWCVNAIPGAL
-933 GPLLLTLI
+933 GPLLMTLI
-941 SPPSDFSV
+941 SPPDEFTVNVSSTSD
-949 TTSRPTGKTAEKDDT
+949 TSEKKERKYKTDEA
-964 IKYSDQESHLLQ
+964 HLIQ
-976 QQAIEK
+976 QRAIEK
-982 ILSWILKRAQKDNTI
+982 ILGWIVNNAQKQNSL
-997 DKAQNQFEDICMS
+997 DKAQRQFEEICMS

-1017 PANAGQ
+1017 PANADQ
-1023 LYCESRLALDNFM
+1023 KYCESRLELDNFM
-1036 AEPVLRLTNRSGD
+1036 SEAVLRLAQRDSDVMRS
-1049 DMRADY
+1049 RY
-1055 LAHVQVLGAKKDGQC
+1055 SSHVKLLGEKRDSYC
-1070 QRSQYFGRTY
+1070 QRSQYYGRTY
-1080 MPSGTAKFIAPTG
+1080 IPSGKATYVGLPK
-1093 NI
+1093 

>member
-1 MNGSEMEQN
+1 MEQN

-162 AAPEAET
+162 AAPEAEAEA

-852 KQNPYFV
+852 NQNPIFI
-859 IENETYAYLSKLN
+859 IEDETYAYLSKMN
-872 TLAIGGFDIRMIYL
+872 SLAISGFDVGMIYL
-886 MGADAVMTLYES
+886 MGVDAVMSLYES
-898 LTATGKGGAIA
+898 LTSTGKGGLIA
-909 QTIMSYENQL
+909 DTIMFYDQQAEI
-919 ELEEWCINAIPGAL
+919 EEWCVNAIPGAL
-933 GPLLLTLI
+933 GPLLMTLI
-941 SPPSDFSV
+941 SPPEGF
-949 TTSRPTGKTAEKDDT
+949 T
-964 IKYSDQESHLLQ
+964 INASSPSNPSNKEERKYSADEAHLIQ
-976 QQAIEK
+976 QRAIER
-982 ILSWILKRAQKDNTI
+982 ILAWIVNNAQKQNCL
-997 DKAQNQFEDICMS
+997 DKAQSQFVEICMS
-1010 MNKFGIK
+1010 MNKFGLK
-1017 PANAGQ
+1017 PKNADQ
-1023 LYCESRLALDNFM
+1023 KYCESRLDLDNFM
-1036 AEPVLRLTNRSGD
+1036 NEAVLRLVEIDGD
-1049 DMRADY
+1049 RMRERY
-1055 LAHVQVLGAKKDGQC
+1055 SSHVKLLGAKRDSFC
-1070 QRSQYFGRTY
+1070 QRTQYYGRTY
-1080 MPSGTAKFIAPTG
+1080 IPSGKATYVGAPKTT
-1093 NI
+1093 I